1 MQWLPHINWASS
13 IFLWECLISLTNQK
27 TGKIQTTICK
37 EYRCPKCGEQC
48 LLSLWAP
55 DLVHTI
61 TTYHDLCPCG
71 TYGAVETLWV
81 EVIAH
86 SLHPVIP
93 GLDGKVAPLAHG
105 LEHLPP
111 VYKNSKYTE
120 DWKVISMCH
129 TYM

>member
-1 MQWLPHINWASS
+1 MQWLSYINWASS
-13 IFLWECLISLTNQK
+13 IFFVRMFNLINKSENRQDSDNYLWRISMSKVWWAMPLIIMSPWLGT
-27 TGKIQTTICK
+27 
-37 EYRCPKCGEQC
+37 
-48 LLSLWAP
+48 
-55 DLVHTI
+55 H
-61 TTYHDLCPCG
+61 YHDLCPCG

-111 VYKNSKYTE
+111 VYNNRKYTE